1 MVLVHKEPKII
12 NDVAKFPISLCHGC
26 KDSHKQLFFRVQG
39 QSPGLYIPMTTS

>member
-26 KDSHKQLFFRVQG
+26 KASHKQLSWGQFLLLPVLHRRV
-39 QSPGLYIPMTTS
+39 